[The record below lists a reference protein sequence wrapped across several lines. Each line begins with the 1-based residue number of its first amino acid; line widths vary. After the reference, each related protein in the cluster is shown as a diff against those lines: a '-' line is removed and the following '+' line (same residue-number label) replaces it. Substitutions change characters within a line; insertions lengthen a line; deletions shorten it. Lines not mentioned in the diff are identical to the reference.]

1 MKVAEE
7 LDDGLE
13 GKGITG
19 RIEEPGAT
27 VENVSLSGLVE
38 SRWGVGVHGKEGEGR
53 ESCCIL
59 PPRAEQSDVRAT
71 TQLYVAGW
79 SGGRELSL

>member
-38 SRWGVGVHGKEGEGR
+38 SRWG
-53 ESCCIL
+53 
-59 PPRAEQSDVRAT
+59 
-71 TQLYVAGW
+71 
-79 SGGRELSL
+79 